1 MPARK
6 PRMNRAFSIIE
17 AMVAFVVLLIALSGL
32 AAVTSFG
39 AMQTRA
45 DQVEA
50 AAIGQQYLSQLA
62 AAVRAG
68 GAPSSTSPSSS
79 SSSSSSSQLGGG
91 QTGNN
96 QNGNGSG
103 GQTPQ
108 TTPASFSVSNNG
120 CPSVSSVNL
129 LMRQCSVTV
138 TWNDQG
144 VQYDWTVSTYATQ
157 QQ

>member
-1 MPARK
+1 MHRG
-6 PRMNRAFSIIE
+6 FSIIE

-62 AAVRAG
+62 AVVRAG
-68 GAPSSTSPSSS
+68 GAPASTSTTSWSVVQP
-79 SSSSSSSQLGGG
+79 GGG
-91 QTGNN
+91 KSGNN

-103 GQTPQ
+103 GQTTQ
-108 TTPASFSVSNNG
+108 TTPSFSVSNNG

>member
-1 MPARK
+1 MHRG
-6 PRMNRAFSIIE
+6 FSIIE

-62 AAVRAG
+62 AVVRAG
-68 GAPSSTSPSSS
+68 GAPASTSTTSSS
-79 SSSSSSSQLGGG
+79 VVQPGGG
-91 QTGNN
+91 KSGNN

-103 GQTPQ
+103 GQTTQ
-108 TTPASFSVSNNG
+108 TTPSFSVSNNG